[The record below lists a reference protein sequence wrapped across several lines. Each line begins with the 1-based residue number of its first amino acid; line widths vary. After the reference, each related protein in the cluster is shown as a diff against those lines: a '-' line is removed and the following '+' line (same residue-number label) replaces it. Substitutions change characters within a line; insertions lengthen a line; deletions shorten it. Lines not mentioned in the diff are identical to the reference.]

1 MASQASQSKASI
13 TVKFASDYTTLF
25 CVVPAITSSLRYPR
39 WPFVREIWTRLKLLR
54 STTTRYALQGPCW
67 RVGAATTA
75 HRRRVGTFHL
85 DWCVVLQTHKHHCD
99 FDKAREHKSEAAGAK
114 RSERHPGV
122 ICFFRHCFACSVL
135 RAHPAVQ
142 RQCHSHCVVYIC
154 SQRARHQ
161 RGSQEGRRWQGQLG
175 QVRAVSRVVW
185 HTGSSC

>member
-1 MASQASQSKASI
+1 MDKVEAAQEHNDK
-13 TVKFASDYTTLF
+13 
-25 CVVPAITSSLRYPR
+25 VPAAGPLLESWSCNYRSQTS
-39 WPFVREIWTRLKLLR
+39 
-54 STTTRYALQGPCW
+54 CW
-67 RVGAATTA
+67 
-75 HRRRVGTFHL
+75 HISPSHL
-85 DWCVVLQTHKHHCD
+85 GWCVVLQTHKHHCD

-175 QVRAVSRVVW
+175 QVRAVSRVIW
-185 HTGSSC
+185 HTGSSR